1 MGMREAPM
9 NEERET
15 QGRRE
20 AGAGRERF
28 ETVIIGGGQ
37 AGLSVGYHLAKRDRP
52 FVILDANAR
61 IGDSWRKRW
70 DSLRVFTPA
79 RADGL
84 VGWPF
89 PGPPWSFPTKD
100 EMGDYMED
108 YSKRFDLPVRTD
120 VRVDGVS
127 KEEGRYVVGC
137 GDRRIEADNVV
148 VASGAHQD
156 PKVPSF
162 AADLDPSIVQLHSS
176 KYLAPSQL
184 QEGSVLLVGVGNSGA
199 EISVELSRT
208 HPTLLAGKEHAH
220 IPARHGSSPF
230 RFLFRVVRFIGYHV
244 LTMSTPIGRKVRPK
258 FVAGGAPLIRVRPK
272 DIAAAGIERVGRVV
286 GVRDGSPLLEGD
298 RVLDVANVI
307 WCTGFRPDFSW
318 IHLPVFDEA
327 GNPKHV
333 RGVVSSEPGLYFVG
347 LIFLYAAVSDVLPG
361 VGRDAE
367 HIAKHIASREPTG
380 PLSTSVPA

>member
-1 MGMREAPM
+1 M
-9 NEERET
+9 NEERDRE
-15 QGRRE
+15 RRPGPE
-20 AGAGRERF
+20 AGPERF

-37 AGLSVGYHLAKRDRP
+37 AGLSVGYHLAKRGRP
-52 FVILDANAR
+52 FVILDANDR

-84 VGWPF
+84 AGWPF

-100 EMGDYMED
+100 EMGDYLEA
-108 YSKRFDLPVRTD
+108 YAKNFDLPVRTG

-127 KEEGRYVVGC
+127 RDDNRYVVAC
-137 GDRRIEADNVV
+137 GDQRIETDHVV
-148 VASGAHQD
+148 VASGACQD
-156 PKVPSF
+156 PRIPPF
-162 AADLDPSIVQLHSS
+162 ASQLDPSIVQLHSS
-176 KYLAPSQL
+176 EYLGPSQL
-184 QEGSVLLVGVGNSGA
+184 REGGVLLVGVGNSGA
-199 EISVELSRT
+199 EISFELSRT
-208 HPTLLAGKEHAH
+208 HPTWLAGKEHGH
-220 IPARHGSSPF
+220 IPVRHGSIRF
-230 RFLFRVVRFIGYHV
+230 RFLFRVVRFVGYHV
-244 LTMSTPIGRKVRPK
+244 LTTSTPIGRKVRPK
-258 FVAGGAPLIRVRPK
+258 FVAGGPPLIRVRPK

-286 GVRDGSPLLEGD
+286 GVRDGLPLLVGD
-298 RVLDVANVI
+298 RTLDVANVI

-327 GNPKHV
+327 GDPKHV